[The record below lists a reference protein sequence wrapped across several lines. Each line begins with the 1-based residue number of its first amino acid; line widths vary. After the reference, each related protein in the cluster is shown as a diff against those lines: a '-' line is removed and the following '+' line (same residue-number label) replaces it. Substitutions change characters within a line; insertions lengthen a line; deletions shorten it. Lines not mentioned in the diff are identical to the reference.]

1 MARARK
7 ADALLQALQK
17 RHEKTGAK
25 ASAWGSKSAPQPSQL
40 GICSTAQLDGD
51 DDAEMDAEEEEEE
64 EEEGPGAAGPEQG
77 TPRPAAPM
85 KGKSK
90 EALAQQA
97 AAAAAKAQARL
108 TAKREQIARQ
118 TLEVAELARKAEE
131 AEQKA
136 RERQLDAANLQQK
149 TEAGALGTQA
159 IAPFF
164 GQPHCAVCS
173 SRDTPSDLRG
183 WRFAAAGCVWGAHN
197 RVCCRAAAL
206 LASSSGD
213 AAANGARCPV
223 HSDDTY

>member
-1 MARARK
+1 MAS
-7 ADALLQALQK
+7 LK
-17 RHEKTGAK
+17 R
-25 ASAWGSKSAPQPSQL
+25 PRPSSL
-40 GICSTAQLDGD
+40 RILDDD
-51 DDAEMDAEEEEEE
+51 DDAWPTPHAAAASHHPADTVLLAGLSGDGAE
-64 EEEGPGAAGPEQG
+64 GLTPAQLLAARGAS
-77 TPRPAAPM
+77 PRPAAPM